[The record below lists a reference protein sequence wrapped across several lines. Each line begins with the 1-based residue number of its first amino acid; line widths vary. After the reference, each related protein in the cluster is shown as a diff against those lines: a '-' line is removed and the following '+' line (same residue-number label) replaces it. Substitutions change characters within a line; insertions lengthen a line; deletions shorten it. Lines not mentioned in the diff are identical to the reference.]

1 MGGQLFLFCDANL
14 VIIQSHNQRSRS
26 RSHYALVLKV
36 STKLELKADAN
47 LVSTRGHATHNQ
59 DWDLILKTEINLIGA
74 WNKGN
79 LPQGTNTIGM
89 SRMTPR
95 NQLIFDKSDS
105 VRSRT
110 EKSLSHI
117 KTEKFR
123 SNIHQSLPKFW
134 LHKFK

>member
-1 MGGQLFLFCDANL
+1 MQSSWSYSHITHDQDRDL
-14 VIIQSHNQRSRS
+14 IQN
-26 RSHYALVLKV
+26 ALVLKV

-47 LVSTRGHATHNQ
+47 LVSTRGHATQNQ
-59 DWDLILKTEINLIGA
+59 DWDLILKTEINLIGV

-95 NQLIFDKSDS
+95 NQLIFDKLDS

-110 EKSLSHI
+110 EESLSHI